1 MKKSGRPAFFYYFC
15 MTHNLGHMPA
25 LLLFFDISAGEL
37 MIILLVAFLVF
48 GPSKIPEIARKI
60 GRGMNE
66 IRRASDEIKREIT
79 KETRKVEKDMNVE
92 GSVYKDLKQTA
103 EEIKQDFDDVTK
115 PFKDN
120 IDKPAGDVPK
130 SSPPPD
136 AKG

>member
-1 MKKSGRPAFFYYFC
+1 
-15 MTHNLGHMPA
+15 MPA
-25 LLLFFDISAGEL
+25 VLLFFDISAGEL

-92 GSVYKDLKQTA
+92 GSVYKDLKNTA
-103 EEIKQDFDDVTK
+103 DEIKKDFEDVTE
-115 PFKDN
+115 PFNDN
-120 IDKPAGDVPK
+120 INSPAGDKPK
-130 SSPPPD
+130 GPPP
-136 AKG
+136 AEH